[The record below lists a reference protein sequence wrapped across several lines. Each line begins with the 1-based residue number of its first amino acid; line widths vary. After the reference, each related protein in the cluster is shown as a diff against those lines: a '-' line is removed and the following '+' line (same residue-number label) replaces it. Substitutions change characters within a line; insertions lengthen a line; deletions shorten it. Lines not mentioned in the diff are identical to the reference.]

1 MLENVFL
8 NESDNN
14 PPRLEFYTLFQDDK
28 TETQGINQ
36 GTQRSSKA
44 RGTEETTFPAGHLLQ
59 PWPERVSNPALT
71 SPRKAAHSTTVVNQR
86 STFSARL
93 FRPEAT
99 ASDSFSGPGS
109 ARRSHCPPASRN
121 SSSNSSVAA
130 PRRSLPAELRAAQP
144 QRVRLCPAPPK
155 SPRVSLGD
163 NPGTIPRER
172 DARAEPSHPAGA
184 APGHRPPD
192 RRAPARITLR
202 K

>member
-1 MLENVFL
+1 MGGSKRKLVKARAPPPISPLCPRKVGLLMMENVFL

-14 PPRLEFYTLFQDDK
+14 PPPLEFCPLFPDDK

-36 GTQRSSKA
+36 GTQRSRKA
-44 RGTEETTFPAGHLLQ
+44 RGTEETTFPAGRLLQ

-71 SPRKAAHSTTVVNQR
+71 SPRKAAHSTPVVNQR

-109 ARRSHCPPASRN
+109 TRRSRCPPGSRN

-130 PRRSLPAELRAAQP
+130 PQRSLPAELRAPQP
-144 QRVRLCPAPPK
+144 QACWAV
-155 SPRVSLGD
+155 
-163 NPGTIPRER
+163 PG
-172 DARAEPSHPAGA
+172 PSHEPQSL
-184 APGHRPPD
+184 PG
-192 RRAPARITLR
+192 
-202 K
+202 